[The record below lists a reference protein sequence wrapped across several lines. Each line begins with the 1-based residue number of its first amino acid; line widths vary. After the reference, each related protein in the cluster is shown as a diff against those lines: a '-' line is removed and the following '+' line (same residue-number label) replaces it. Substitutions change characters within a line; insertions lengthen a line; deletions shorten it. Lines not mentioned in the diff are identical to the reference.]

1 MVPTAVPVH
10 DAVGIERAIGDFA
23 NKPDGGLLVLPDAT
37 TNLHR
42 ELIIALAARYRVPA
56 VYAFRH
62 IAAEGGL
69 MSYGVDIVEL
79 FRRAATYVDRILKG
93 AKPADL
99 AVQLPEKFQLTINL
113 KTAAAMGLKIPTS
126 LQLIANEM
134 IE

>member
-1 MVPTAVPVH
+1 
-10 DAVGIERAIGDFA
+10 AVGIETAIGDFV

-42 ELIIALAARYRVPA
+42 ALIIALSARYRVPA

-69 MSYGVDIVEL
+69 ISYGIDIVEL
-79 FRRAATYVDRILKG
+79 FRGAATYVDRILHG

-99 AVQLPEKFQLTINL
+99 PVQLPEKFQLAINL

-126 LQLIANEM
+126 LQLTADEM